1 MSVGRNLETSRGMGG
16 GLMNTWKTD
25 EKKVKLFL
33 CLSSL
38 LVPLCSHNP
47 AIPIV
52 QSFALTSGF
61 DSFIVSLDL
70 LFI

>member
-1 MSVGRNLETSRGMGG
+1 
-16 GLMNTWKTD
+16 MNTWKTD